1 MDILRLF
8 NIYFVMLSLIQGFLL
23 LVIDYESFKK
33 RGMLKTSRK
42 CKRIGIIMVA
52 LSLVL
57 YAGNK
62 VFYKY

>member
-33 RGMLKTSRK
+33 KGMLKTSRR
-42 CKRIGIIMVA
+42 CKRIGIIMMT
-52 LSLVL
+52 LSLIL